1 MAQVTEHLSSKH
13 EVLDSYSSNT
23 KKKKRRRKTKT
34 LYYMRILNTLLYEN
48 IKHSTI

>member
-1 MAQVTEHLSSKH
+1 VTEHLSSKH

-23 KKKKRRRKTKT
+23 KKKKRRKTKT